1 LKDFAS
7 GFEMSNSNPEYD
19 VFISYKSEYK
29 PWVETL
35 ARNLERQR
43 LTVWLDDWRKRPGDL
58 IAGTLDKAIK
68 SSRAGVL
75 VVTPEAVASGWVQ
88 EEYES
93 MLAREK
99 KGGFQLIPA
108 ILRKSEGFPFLRNRF
123 WIDFTAPEHYPRRL
137 YELVQGVQ
145 GLEADPEGAVSGEI
159 EPPPPL
165 PDIATLSREGELKLF
180 KSVFRELDDVGVMLL
195 FAQEGMAAGGS
206 DLLVQEAKQRYGATN
221 VFHVVPIVCGE
232 EEAEGYFLDIA
243 RQLGISPL
251 KSAGA
256 LSWKLPELL
265 ANRRKLLLVLTNF
278 ENGPRGARHSL
289 SSALRTFYQQ
299 EPNKV
304 RLIVRGGEQLAELR
318 YEAGDVSLLNLAGA
332 RLWPELTGAD
342 VDWLFDQYETS
353 AGLKAGEAAAIL
365 RATGGEPRLVARC
378 LRDRTDAAPD
388 GTIDYDRIVAG
399 HDIATSWFVP
409 FNRNNSDA
417 AKARRL
423 LKETDH
429 GVYAAPWFSDA
440 VKRRLFWKNALA
452 VREVD
457 GVTRLH
463 WRYDALRETGRG
475 ILECE
480 D

>member
-1 LKDFAS
+1 
-7 GFEMSNSNPEYD
+7 MNPEYD

-58 IAGTLDKAIK
+58 IAGTLDKAIG

-75 VVTPEAVASGWVQ
+75 IVTPEAVASGWVQ
-88 EEYES
+88 EEYAS
-93 MLAREK
+93 MLDREK
-99 KGGFQLIPA
+99 MGGFRLIPA

-145 GLEADPEGAVSGEI
+145 GLAPDPAGAISGEI

-165 PDIATLSREGELKLF
+165 PEIATLSKEGELRLF
-180 KSVFRELDDVGVMLL
+180 KSVFNELDDVGVMLL

-206 DLLVQEAKQRYGATN
+206 DLLVQEAKKRYGAAN
-221 VFHVVPIVCGE
+221 VFHIVPIVCGE

-243 RQLGISPL
+243 RQLGISAV

-256 LSWKLPELL
+256 LAGHLPDLL
-265 ANRRKLLLVLTNF
+265 SGRRNMLLVLTNF
-278 ENGPRGARHSL
+278 ENGPRGARHKL
-289 SSALRTFYQQ
+289 ASALRTFYQK

-304 RLIVRGGEQLAELR
+304 RMIVRGGEQLAELR

-332 RLWPELTGAD
+332 RLWPDLTEAD
-342 VDWLFDQYETS
+342 VDWLFDRRETG

-365 RATGGEPRLVARC
+365 EATGGEPRLVARC
-378 LRDRTDAAPD
+378 LRARADAGQGRAV
-388 GTIDYDRIVAG
+388 DYRRIVAG
-399 HDIATSWFVP
+399 HDIAASWFVP
-409 FNRNNSDA
+409 FKRNDADA

-429 GVYAAPWFSDA
+429 GVYAAPWFSDV

-457 GVTRLH
+457 GDTRLH
-463 WRYDALRETGRG
+463 WRCDALREAGRE
-475 ILECE
+475 ILE
-480 D
+480 